1 MDIIEELQN
10 YKRNLGFS
18 NEAIAK
24 GSGVPLATVQKI
36 FGGITRSPRR
46 DTLLK
51 LESFFRNSYRYDN
64 EHSPVYSSDGQKGFV
79 NESPVGYGE
88 KAAGPGDENDIGWII
103 KPRHD
108 IDYTKEHDESDE
120 YRLLFTRQGTY
131 TLDDYYALPDGVR
144 CELIDG
150 VMYEFNAPTLVHQSI
165 ISDISAQMSICAD
178 DHDCKL
184 SFSPVNIQLDC
195 DDKTMVQ
202 PDIAVLC
209 DRSKAFDIRCIYGA
223 PDFVVEVLSTSTR
236 KRDLTVKPYKYE
248 HAGCREYWIVDP
260 DTESVFVYFFEDNSM
275 IYHYTFSDKVPVM
288 ISGGTC
294 EVDFSR
300 IRDSLSWFQK

>member
-1 MDIIEELQN
+1 
-10 YKRNLGFS
+10 
-18 NEAIAK
+18 
-24 GSGVPLATVQKI
+24 
-36 FGGITRSPRR
+36 
-46 DTLLK
+46 
-51 LESFFRNSYRYDN
+51 
-64 EHSPVYSSDGQKGFV
+64 
-79 NESPVGYGE
+79 
-88 KAAGPGDENDIGWII
+88 
-103 KPRHD
+103 
-108 IDYTKEHDESDE
+108 
-120 YRLLFTRQGTY
+120 
-131 TLDDYYALPDGVR
+131 
-144 CELIDG
+144 
-150 VMYEFNAPTLVHQSI
+150 MYEFNAPTLVHQSI

-184 SFSPVNIQLDC
+184 FFSPVNVQLDC